1 MPFEFW
7 PAALAGLV
15 GGIVMSAMIV
25 MMRVAGKTEMDM
37 MYMQGTMFTA
47 KRGPA
52 MVIGAVMHLVVMS
65 AIVLGS
71 VYALLFDWLDIS
83 AGNAWWVGALFGVAH
98 GILGGLVMAMMPAI
112 HPRMGAAD
120 SSGAVTLKAP
130 GPFGRNYGSAT
141 PPGMLMGHVIYGLVL
156 GAVYGLL
163 V

>member
-15 GGIVMSAMIV
+15 GGMVMSVMIV

-52 MVIGAVMHLVVMS
+52 MAIGAVTHLVVMS
-65 AIVLGS
+65 GIVLGS
-71 VYALLFDWLDIS
+71 VYALLFTWLDIS
-83 AGNAWWVGALFGVAH
+83 AGNAWWVGALFGVVH
-98 GILGGLVMAMMPAI
+98 GILGGLAMAMMPAV

-120 SSGAVTLKAP
+120 SGGAVTLKPP
-130 GPFGRNYGSAT
+130 GLFARNYGSAT
-141 PPGMLMGHVIYGLVL
+141 PPGMVMAHVIYGLVL